1 MKVYGAFRVSVKM
14 LLMLNS
20 QIQVDGGGN
29 DDVATSV
36 LEVRNLVV
44 LKVIPNDFLLQLDM
58 LSVLEGCLLQKSN
71 SISSCSPSGCRTT
84 L

>member
-1 MKVYGAFRVSVKM
+1 MLMKVYGAFRVSVKM

-58 LSVLEGCLLQKSN
+58 LSVLEGC
-71 SISSCSPSGCRTT
+71 
-84 L
+84 

>member
-1 MKVYGAFRVSVKM
+1 M

-29 DDVATSV
+29 ADVATSI

-44 LKVIPNDFLLQLDM
+44 LKVISTLK
-58 LSVLEGCLLQKSN
+58 KSAN
-71 SISSCSPSGCRTT
+71 AILIRR
-84 L
+84 